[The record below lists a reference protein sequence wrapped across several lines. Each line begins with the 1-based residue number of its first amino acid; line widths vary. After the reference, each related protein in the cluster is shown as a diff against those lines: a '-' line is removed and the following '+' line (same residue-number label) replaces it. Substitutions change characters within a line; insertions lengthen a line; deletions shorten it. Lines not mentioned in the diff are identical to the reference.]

1 MKQKHYIDIQN
12 IRECTTELTEANTGA
27 FEVGDLIQI
36 TEKFDGSN
44 ASACWDEE
52 NDCMVAFSRS
62 KELTRANGL
71 NGFRE
76 YIRTLP
82 ETTTIEFKSL
92 PQFVV
97 FGEWSNKNKIVYND
111 TGKKKHWYVFDIY
124 DKELQQW
131 HPQSFVKVF
140 CENAGLEYIQ
150 ELYYGEFISW
160 EHCRT
165 LLHENSYGNTQEGIV
180 VKNQSKLSDSENR
193 LPVYLKIVNDDFKEI
208 KAVKLKDPEIEPAKQ
223 AAQEITDS
231 IVTKNRV
238 EKMIFK
244 LRDEGILPEKI
255 EPTDMKIV
263 AQHLPRRVYEDC
275 LKEEIEAVRVAGEY
289 FSKQCSSNT
298 MKFAREILLNG

>member
-1 MKQKHYIDIQN
+1 MKQKTYIDIQN
-12 IRECTTELTEANTGA
+12 IREKKTDLVEPNTGA

-52 NDCMVAFSRS
+52 NNCMAAFSR
-62 KELTRANGL
+62 KQELTSTNGL

-76 YIRTLP
+76 YIMTLP
-82 ETTTIEFKSL
+82 EKAKEEFKSL

-124 DKELQQW
+124 DTASRQW
-131 HPQSFVKVF
+131 LPQSFVMVF
-140 CENAGLEYIQ
+140 CKNAGLEYIR
-150 ELYYGEFISW
+150 ELYYGEFVSW
-160 EHCRT
+160 EHCREF
-165 LLHENSYGNTQEGIV
+165 LHKNSYGNTQEGIV
-180 VKNQSKLSDSENR
+180 VKNQSKLFDSENR
-193 LPVYLKIVNDDFKEI
+193 LPVYLKIVNDDFKES
-208 KAVKLKDPEIEPAKQ
+208 KAVKLKDPEIESAKQ

-275 LKEEIEAVRVAGEY
+275 LKEEIEAVRAAGEY
-289 FSKQCSSNT
+289 FSKQCSSNA
-298 MKFAREILLNG
+298 MKFAREILL

>member
-1 MKQKHYIDIQN
+1 MIQKSYIDIQN
-12 IRECTTELTEANTGA
+12 IREKKTDLVESNTEA
-27 FEVGDLIQI
+27 FEVGDIIQI

-44 ASACWDEE
+44 ASACWDIE
-52 NDCMVAFSRS
+52 NNCMAAFSR
-62 KELTRANGL
+62 KQELTVTNGL

-76 YIRTLP
+76 YIMTLP
-82 ETTTIEFKSL
+82 ETTKNVFKDH

-124 DKELQQW
+124 DTAEQRWL
-131 HPQSFVKVF
+131 PQSSVMSF
-140 CENAGLEYIQ
+140 CECAGLEYIQ
-150 ELYYGEFISW
+150 ELYYGKFISW
-160 EHCRT
+160 EHCREF
-165 LLHENSYGNTQEGIV
+165 LHKNSYGDTQEGIV
-180 VKNQSKLSDSENR
+180 VKNQTKLCDSENR
-193 LPVYLKIVNDDFKEI
+193 SPVYLKIVNDDFKEN
-208 KAVKLKDPEIEPAKQ
+208 KSVRLKDPAIESAKQ

-231 IVTKNRV
+231 VVTKNRV

-263 AQHLPRRVYEDC
+263 AQHLPKRVYEDC
-275 LKEEIEAVRVAGEY
+275 LKEEIEAVRAAGEH

-298 MKFAREILLNG
+298 MKFAREILL

>member
-1 MKQKHYIDIQN
+1 MKQKKYIDIQN
-12 IRECTTELTEANTGA
+12 IREQKTDLVEANTGA

-52 NDCMVAFSRS
+52 NNCMAAFSR
-62 KELTRANGL
+62 KQELTSANGL

-76 YIRTLP
+76 YIMTLP
-82 ETTTIEFKSL
+82 EKAKEEFKSL
-92 PQFVV
+92 PQFIV
-97 FGEWSNKNKIVYND
+97 FGEWSNKNKLVYDD

-124 DKELQQW
+124 DTVLQQW
-131 HPQSFVKVF
+131 VQQSYVKWF
-140 CENAGLEYIQ
+140 CKNAGLEYIQ
-150 ELYYGEFISW
+150 ELYHGKFVSWKHCKEF
-160 EHCRT
+160 
-165 LLHENSYGNTQEGIV
+165 LHKNSYGDTQEGIV
-180 VKNQSKLSDSENR
+180 VKNQSKLSNSENR
-193 LPVYLKIVNDDFKEI
+193 LPVYLKIVNDDFKES
-208 KAVKLKDPEIEPAKQ
+208 KSVKLKDLEIKSAKQ

-263 AQHLPRRVYEDC
+263 AQHLPKRVYEDC
-275 LKEEIEAVRVAGEY
+275 LKEEIEAVRAAGEY
-289 FSKQCSSNT
+289 FSKQCSSNA
-298 MKFAREILLNG
+298 MKFAREILL